1 MMISDIAEDAIGY
14 WQRTNCVIKHPR

>member
-1 MMISDIAEDAIGY
+1 MISDIAEDAIGY